1 MTPLRAFSP
10 ILLLAAVAAT
20 TAAPVAAA
28 PAPAPAGE
36 ADGACLASPPA
47 GIRAGDVLEL
57 SWSELP
63 AGIDECEILL
73 SLDDGR
79 TWPVRVSPELE
90 RAERRYRWRVP
101 NLPSPTAR
109 LRLRLGGARG
119 ERLAPVS
126 AAFRIEGSAAAG
138 PPDDILRE
146 GTLWIGLG
154 PVRGGGDAMLG
165 THRDALSAG
174 DASRPVVLPPRA
186 PAARSPLVVRAGAP
200 LTLVLA
206 TRSGR
211 LARDHRPVIVPL
223 RI

>member
-1 MTPLRAFSP
+1 MTPLRAFIP
-10 ILLLAAVAAT
+10 ILLLAAAAAT
-20 TAAPVAAA
+20 TAAPGAAA
-28 PAPAPAGE
+28 PAPPPAGE
-36 ADGACLASPPA
+36 AEGLRLTSPPA
-47 GIRAGDVLEL
+47 EVHAGDVLEL

-63 AGIDECEILL
+63 AGIDECELLL

-146 GTLWIGLG
+146 GTLWTGLER
-154 PVRGGGDAMLG
+154 VRGGRDAALG

-174 DASRPVVLPPRA
+174 DATRSVVLPPRA
-186 PAARSPLVVRAGAP
+186 PVAGSPLVVRAGAP
-200 LTLVLA
+200 LALVHV
-206 TRSGR
+206 TRSGH